1 MNEFDALLPRRVH
14 PPALPGRGGVA
25 AAAAAAR
32 ARRRRHAAR
41 VAGAGTAAT
50 LAVAGVA
57 ALRPAPGSRG
67 LREVPAS
74 TPTSA
79 PPDDTSPAPEPGG
92 PGPDQASRSAEPSG
106 PQDATPPA
114 YTESPEPEPSDWGTP
129 QPWLDTVRYTV
140 VDRTV
145 VPDRPAE
152 PCGTQGDRNDR
163 GGSVYCFRYVGATD
177 ETSGTAADLA
187 WEWCARTGDVTAHF
201 ESSQEVQMYVNTD
214 TSPSADGAGKNV
226 GTSSKIVWRDYER
239 ATAVGAHDETIK
251 AGTCARYTAHWD
263 GLDNDGRP
271 LPPATYALTAWILDS
286 AAQVQVGPYASL
298 TVH

>member
-1 MNEFDALLPRRVH
+1 MNEFDALLPHRVH
-14 PPALPGRGGVA
+14 PPALPGRGGIA

-32 ARRRRHAAR
+32 ARRRRHATR
-41 VAGAGTAAT
+41 LAGAGTAAT

-79 PPDDTSPAPEPGG
+79 PPDDTSPAPGPGG
-92 PGPDQASRSAEPSG
+92 PGPASPSAGPSS
-106 PQDATPPA
+106 PQDATPSA
-114 YTESPEPEPSDWGTP
+114 YPDSPEPEPSDRETP
-129 QPWLDTVRYTV
+129 EPWHDTVRYTV

-152 PCGTQGDRNDR
+152 PCGTQGGRND
-163 GGSVYCFRYVGATD
+163 GGGNVYCFRYVGTTD

-187 WEWCARTGDVTAHF
+187 WEWCARAGDVTGHF
-201 ESSQEVQMYVNTD
+201 NGSQEVQMFVSTD

-226 GTSSKIVWRDYER
+226 GTSGKTVWQDYER
-239 ATAVGAHDETIK
+239 ATPVGAHDETVK

-271 LPPATYALTAWILDS
+271 LPPATYALTAWMLDS
-286 AAQVQVGPYASL
+286 AAQVQVGPSTRL